1 MKNILM
7 FEDDKRVMD
16 MVEEANSLGAAVVY
30 NDVEALLIDYKENL
44 ELSSLAKVRDKFL
57 KEDKTFGMMNTKVS
71 DDKRSLSHQFVFVTA
86 REDQREYSIITMA
99 HEIGHMLDFNRRGD
113 EFLAYHI
120 STTQFEIEINAWKE
134 GFKLLKRK
142 GVRLNLSLNEII
154 DDFISSIDTYVFG
167 YKSFYEELLQDEVV
181 ELIKDY
187 YKEVVING

>member
-16 MVEEANSLGAAVVY
+16 MVEEANSIGAAVIY
-30 NDVEALLIDYKENL
+30 NDVEALIDYQENL

-71 DDKRSLSHQFVFVTA
+71 EDKRSLSHQFVFVTA

-99 HEIGHMLDFNRRGD
+99 HEIGHMLDLNRRGD

-120 STTQFEIEINAWKE
+120 STTQFEVEINAWKE

-154 DDFISSIDTYVFG
+154 DDFVSSIDTYVFG
-167 YKSFYEELLQDEVV
+167 YKSFYEGRLQDEVV

>member
-1 MKNILM
+1 M

-30 NDVEALLIDYKENL
+30 NDVEALIDYKENL
-44 ELSSLAKVRDKFL
+44 ELSSLAEVRDKFL

-71 DDKRSLSHQFVFVTA
+71 DDKRSLSHQFVFVTS
-86 REDQREYSIITMA
+86 RKDQKEYSIITMA
-99 HEIGHMLDFNRRGD
+99 HEIGHLLDLNRRGD

>member
-16 MVEEANSLGAAVVY
+16 MVEEANSIGAAVIY
-30 NDVEALLIDYKENL
+30 NDVETLIDYQKNL
-44 ELSSLAKVRDKFL
+44 EISSLAEVRDKFL

-71 DDKRSLSHQFVFVTA
+71 EDKRSLSHQFVFVTS
-86 REDQREYSIITMA
+86 RKDQKEYSIITMA
-99 HEIGHMLDFNRRGD
+99 HEIGHLLDLNRRGD

-120 STTQFEIEINAWKE
+120 STPKFEVEINAWKE

-154 DDFISSIDTYVFG
+154 DDFVSSIDTYVFG
-167 YKSFYEELLQDEVV
+167 YKFFYEGLLQDEVV
-181 ELIKDY
+181 ELINDY

>member
-16 MVEEANSLGAAVVY
+16 MVEEANSIGAAVIY
-30 NDVEALLIDYKENL
+30 NDVEALIDYQKNL
-44 ELSSLAKVRDKFL
+44 EISSLAEVRDKFL

-71 DDKRSLSHQFVFVTA
+71 EDKRSLSHQFVFVTS
-86 REDQREYSIITMA
+86 RKDQKEYSIITMA
-99 HEIGHMLDFNRRGD
+99 HEIGHLLDLNRRGD

-154 DDFISSIDTYVFG
+154 DDFVSSIDTYVFG

>member
-16 MVEEANSLGAAVVY
+16 MVEEANSIGAAVIY
-30 NDVEALLIDYKENL
+30 NDVETLIDYQKNL
-44 ELSSLAKVRDKFL
+44 EISSLAEVRDKFL

-71 DDKRSLSHQFVFVTA
+71 EDKRSLSHQFVFVTS
-86 REDQREYSIITMA
+86 RKDQKELSIITMA
-99 HEIGHMLDFNRRGD
+99 HEVGHLLDLNRRGD

-120 STTQFEIEINAWKE
+120 STPQFEIEINAWKE

-142 GVRLNLSLNEII
+142 GVRLNLSLNEILM
-154 DDFISSIDTYVFG
+154 DFLTSIDTYSLEF
-167 YKSFYEELLQDEVV
+167 SNDYEELLKSEVA